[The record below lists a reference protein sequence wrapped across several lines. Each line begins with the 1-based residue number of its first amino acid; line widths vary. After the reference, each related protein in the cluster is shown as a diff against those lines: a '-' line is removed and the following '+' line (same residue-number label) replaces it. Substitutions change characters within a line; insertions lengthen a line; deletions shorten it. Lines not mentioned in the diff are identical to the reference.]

1 MPRPQKIWYWKK
13 RKEWYV
19 EIEGVRHRLG
29 PDKKEAELK
38 FHTLKA
44 DPAPKVNLG
53 SLEELF
59 VRFVLFCKA
68 NRSPQTTR
76 WYKDFLTSFQET
88 FPNLEFRELKP
99 HHVQEW
105 IDGKEEWSDSTKRG
119 AIVSVQ
125 RAFNWALRTGIIS
138 RNPIA
143 FMQKPEGGR
152 RERMISPARV
162 QADYSEVKD
171 IEFQEYLETVW
182 ETGARPQEIRKVTAA
197 HIDLPNARWIF
208 PVSQAKGKRKPR
220 VVYLSERAL
229 EITKR
234 LMEKNPKDRSFGIVA
249 GSHGPH
255 QQQIADSGR
264 LKEKLGEKFCVYLF
278 RHTRTTKALEAGL
291 STETVRELM
300 GHQNARML
308 EKHYSHLSQNPA
320 FLREQVQKITENGA
334 EAEKKAEQ
342 SVGPRE
348 VKEEEISSETSSVR
362 KRTIPPILKN
372 GRIPLSLRL

>member
-13 RKEWYV
+13 RKEWYI
-19 EIEGVRHRLG
+19 EIDGVRHRLG

-44 DPAPKVNLG
+44 DPAPKVNIG

-68 NRSPQTTR
+68 NRSEQTTR

-88 FPNLEFRELKP
+88 FPNLGFRELKP

-105 IDGKEEWSDSTKRG
+105 IDGKEGWSDSTKRG

-125 RAFNWALRTGIIS
+125 RAFNWALRNGLIS

-152 RERMISPARV
+152 RERIISPV
-162 QADYSEVKD
+162 DYKKILSEVKD
-171 IEFQEYLETVW
+171 VEFQEYLETVW

-197 HIDLPNARWIF
+197 HIDLSNARWIF

-220 VVYLSERAL
+220 VVYLSELAL

-234 LMEKNPKDRSFGIVA
+234 LMEKNPE
-249 GSHGPH
+249 GP
-255 QQQIADSGR
+255 IFRNRCGKPWTASATNCRFRR

-308 EKHYSHLSQNPA
+308 EKHYSHLAQNPA

-334 EAEKKAEQ
+334 AEEKKAEP
-342 SVGPRE
+342 SVGP
-348 VKEEEISSETSSVR
+348 VKSKKKKSA
-362 KRTIPPILKN
+362 P
-372 GRIPLSLRL
+372 